1 MPSTVSSPT
10 PTPVPS
16 VIPSPTPTPFHNTL
30 PIAYDNNFTTQ
41 EDVNI
46 TMILRGEDTDG
57 ETLSYKI
64 LKVPNHGILDGEGSH
79 RIYHPNRDYVGDDA
93 FTYQVRDTHDGTS
106 NIATVKIVVTP
117 VNDVP
122 IANNDKV
129 STRENRSL
137 SLKPLLNDID
147 SDGDSSKLHIVSLTQ
162 PKYGKVLL
170 KNEVVYYHPQS
181 DFKKFDSLEYT
192 IKDEEGATSS
202 ATISID
208 ITSENDA
215 PIAYNQTVE
224 TEEEKAISFELNAT
238 DPDTFKLNYTIIDSS
253 FTLTHGEVT
262 GTTPKLTY
270 TPDNNYTGF
279 DYILF
284 KVDDGTL
291 ESNLAVVTILIK
303 PLNDPPVAN
312 AGEDVSTIRGNGV
325 RFDASN
331 SYDIDGEILSYLWKE
346 GNVTLSTQKTFE
358 SVMRVEG
365 IHRVTLTVTDD
376 GNLSDSD
383 EKIVTINPCC
393 QGCNYPDPTQTDP
406 FN

>member
-1 MPSTVSSPT
+1 
-10 PTPVPS
+10 VPS

-46 TMILRGEDTDG
+46 TMILRGEDADG

-129 STRENRSL
+129 STRENRSV

-170 KNEVVYYHPQS
+170 KNEVVYY
-181 DFKKFDSLEYT
+181 L
-192 IKDEEGATSS
+192 
-202 ATISID
+202 
-208 ITSENDA
+208 
-215 PIAYNQTVE
+215 
-224 TEEEKAISFELNAT
+224 
-238 DPDTFKLNYTIIDSS
+238 TFP
-253 FTLTHGEVT
+253 
-262 GTTPKLTY
+262 TPKPT
-270 TPDNNYTGF
+270 NN
-279 DYILF
+279 
-284 KVDDGTL
+284 
-291 ESNLAVVTILIK
+291 
-303 PLNDPPVAN
+303 
-312 AGEDVSTIRGNGV
+312 
-325 RFDASN
+325 
-331 SYDIDGEILSYLWKE
+331 
-346 GNVTLSTQKTFE
+346 
-358 SVMRVEG
+358 
-365 IHRVTLTVTDD
+365 
-376 GNLSDSD
+376 
-383 EKIVTINPCC
+383 
-393 QGCNYPDPTQTDP
+393 
-406 FN
+406 